1 MRVPT
6 NISLYDLGNL
16 YACIIVP
23 LWKQVKHYLCP
34 FSYFVTLHKKG
45 CIFLGTSYDN
55 AVLSNIDRLCKNC
68 SPAVSIS
75 KMCDDLKLSRSLI
88 TKLKENPERKI
99 SGTTA
104 IKIADY
110 FGVSVDC
117 ILGTEAKKQHPVSE
131 ELSDAKKQL
140 IQYAYSL
147 TDEQAALA
155 LRILKS
161 VLEAAE

>member
-68 SPAVSIS
+68 SPTVSIS

-88 TKLKENPERKI
+88 TKLKENPDRKI

-117 ILGTEAKKQHPVSE
+117 ILGTEAKKQPPRG
-131 ELSDAKKQL
+131 ELSDAKKDFL
-140 IQYAYSL
+140 DFVDTLSE
-147 TDEQAALA
+147 EQIKKLHQLA
-155 LRILKS
+155 LLA
-161 VLEAAE
+161 LER

>member
-88 TKLKENPERKI
+88 TKLKENPDRKI
-99 SGTTA
+99 SGKTA

-110 FGVSVDC
+110 FGVSTDC
-117 ILGTEAKKQHPVSE
+117 ILGTEIKEQPPRGE
-131 ELSDAKKQL
+131 PSDAKKDFLDFVDTLSEEEIKKLHQ
-140 IQYAYSL
+140 
-147 TDEQAALA
+147 LA
-155 LRILKS
+155 LLALGR
-161 VLEAAE
+161 